1 MKQPPSE
8 VPNSIFVQVK
18 NLINGPFRGYLL
30 KSAAIIC
37 MAALLSCNN
46 DLKEVNRLNQ
56 PDTTPSM
63 FARNVSIAESE
74 FGRTKYDL
82 TSPYL
87 KRYET
92 PGKGSSTI
100 FPSGFRVVFYDSLQ
114 PGKIR
119 TEITAEYGLDDES
132 NRRMEAKRNVIV
144 INHLKGEKLNTE
156 RLVWDKN
163 TKKVYSDKFVT
174 ITTPDKIIY
183 GEGMESD
190 EKFERWTIKK
200 PRGEMYINEEPK

>member
-1 MKQPPSE
+1 MKNQI
-8 VPNSIFVQVK
+8 SIIFHPISKGVVIA
-18 NLINGPFRGYLL
+18 L
-30 KSAAIIC
+30 
-37 MAALLSCNN
+37 MATLFSCNN
-46 DLKEVNRLNQ
+46 DIEEINRLNQ
-56 PDTTPSM
+56 TDTTPAM
-63 FARNVSIAESE
+63 FAKNVSISESE
-74 FGRTKYDL
+74 YGRIKYNI
-82 TSPYL
+82 TSSFL

-100 FPSGFRVVFYDSLQ
+100 FPEGFKVIFYDSLQ
-114 PGKIR
+114 PDKIR
-119 TEITAEYGLDDES
+119 TEITAEYGLDDEG
-132 NRRMEAKRNVIV
+132 RRIMEAKTNVVV
-144 INHLKGEKLNTE
+144 INHLKGETLNTE

-200 PRGEMYINEEPK
+200 PKGEMYINENQ

>member
-1 MKQPPSE
+1 VKYPI
-8 VPNSIFVQVK
+8 IFPCPGQFVK
-18 NLINGPFRGYLL
+18 
-30 KSAAIIC
+30 SVAIVS

-46 DLKEVNRLNQ
+46 DLREVNRLNQ
-56 PDTTPSM
+56 PDTTPTM
-63 FARNVSIAESE
+63 FARDVSIAESE
-74 FGRTKYDL
+74 FGRIKYNL

-87 KRYET
+87 KRYEI

-100 FPSGFRVVFYDSLQ
+100 FPSGFRVVFFDSLR
-114 PGKIR
+114 PDKIR

-132 NRRMEAKRNVIV
+132 NRRMEAKTNVIV

-163 TKKVYSDKFVT
+163 KRKVYSDKFVT
-174 ITTPDKIIY
+174 ITTADKIIY

-190 EKFERWTIKK
+190 EKFERWSIKK
-200 PRGEMYINEEPK
+200 PRGEMYINESQK

>member
-1 MKQPPSE
+1 MKNQTGF
-8 VPNSIFVQVK
+8 SIQ
-18 NLINGPFRGYLL
+18 IILL
-30 KSAAIIC
+30 KSVTVLS
-37 MAALLSCNN
+37 MVALFSCNN
-46 DLKEVNRLNQ
+46 DLNEVNLLNQ

-74 FGRTKYDL
+74 FGRIKYNL
-82 TSPYL
+82 TAAFL
-87 KRYET
+87 KRSEL
-92 PGKGSSTI
+92 PGKATSTI
-100 FPSGFRVVFYDSLQ
+100 FPEGFRVVFFDSLQ
-114 PGKIR
+114 PDKIR

-132 NRRMEAKRNVIV
+132 KRIMEARTNVIV

-163 TKKVYSDKFVT
+163 TRKVYSDKFVT

-200 PRGEMYINEEPK
+200 PRGEMYINENPE